1 MYSTKPTLYSSSRI
15 TRIVLV
21 TSMVVGFVLTGLL
34 FMYDFSHVG
43 YLRTRTIVALSLL
56 MYLTIAFVFSRLER
70 TAIANWMVIS
80 FYAGIGALTMLFWG
94 LNAALGIFAMSF
106 VIILTGVLL
115 GSRAILPVSIGLVIV
130 LACIQTLHVHGI
142 ITPDL
147 ASVKSASSYFDVI
160 SYSTILGIFALV
172 IWVYNRQLEASLKRA
187 RNAESTVRTQ
197 KDSISRQLAAE
208 SARLRQAQ
216 QNEIQQLYKFATL
229 GQSVTA
235 TLHELSN
242 YLSVLTMDM
251 DDLKHQHKNSKV
263 IANADES
270 IVQINAMVRQFR
282 RKLENYDGS
291 KVFSVASVVKRAIA
305 DTSSRL
311 HLAHTIIEFE
321 QNVQTSPL
329 RISGDPFALSQVMIV
344 LITNAIE
351 ACKDFPHPKV
361 TVQLIEQNDS
371 VEISVLDNGV
381 GVPESVKGRLFTPST
396 SSKPN
401 GLGVGLYIAKRIV
414 ETHFKG
420 TIALGNTKH
429 TGAEF
434 IIRLPRKKK

>member
-21 TSMVVGFVLTGLL
+21 TSMAVGFVLTGLL
-34 FMYDFSHVG
+34 LIYDFSNVG
-43 YLRTRTIVALSLL
+43 YLRTRTVVALCLL
-56 MYLTIAFVFSRLER
+56 IYLAIALIFSRMKR
-70 TAIANWMVIS
+70 DAIANWMVIS
-80 FYAGIGALTMLFWG
+80 FYTGIGALTMLLWG

-115 GSRAILPVSIGLVIV
+115 GSRAILPMSIALVVV

-142 ITPDL
+142 VTPDL
-147 ASVKSASSYFDVI
+147 TSVQSSSSYFDVI

-187 RNAESTVRTQ
+187 RNAESTVRAQ
-197 KDSISRQLAAE
+197 KDSISRQLSTE
-208 SARLRQAQ
+208 SARLRQTQ
-216 QNEIQQLYKFATL
+216 QNEMQQLYKFATL

-251 DDLKHQHKNSKV
+251 DDLKHHHKNSKV
-263 IANADES
+263 IKNADES
-270 IVQINAMVRQFR
+270 ILQINAMVRQFR
-282 RKLENYDGS
+282 RKLENYDET
-291 KVFSVASVVKRAIA
+291 KVLSVTPVIKRAIS
-305 DTSSRL
+305 DTATRL
-311 HLAHTIIEFE
+311 HLAQTIIEFE
-321 QNVQTSPL
+321 QNTQSTPL
-329 RISGDPFALSQVMIV
+329 RVSGDPFAFSQVLII
-344 LITNAIE
+344 LITNAVE
-351 ACKDFPHPKV
+351 ACKDFPQPKV
-361 TVQLIEQNDS
+361 TVRLTELDEAI
-371 VEISVLDNGV
+371 EISVLDNGV
-381 GVPESVKGRLFTPST
+381 GIPETVKDRLFTPST

-420 TIALGNTKH
+420 TIKLGTTAQ

-434 IIRLPRKKK
+434 IVRLPRKRK

>member
-34 FMYDFSHVG
+34 LIYDFSNVG
-43 YLRTRTIVALSLL
+43 YLRTRTVVALSLL
-56 MYLTIAFVFSRLER
+56 GYLTIAFILSRLKHN
-70 TAIANWMVIS
+70 TVANWMLIS
-80 FYAGIGALTMLFWG
+80 FYTGIGALTMLFWG

-115 GSRAILPVSIGLVIV
+115 GSRAILPVSIGLVVV

-142 ITPDL
+142 VTPDL
-147 ASVKSASSYFDVI
+147 TSVQNASSYFDVI

-197 KDSISRQLAAE
+197 KDSISRQLATE

-263 IANADES
+263 IKNADES
-270 IVQINAMVRQFR
+270 ILQINAMVRQFR
-282 RKLENYDGS
+282 RKLENYDET
-291 KVFSVASVVKRAIA
+291 KVLSATPVVKRAIA
-305 DTSSRL
+305 DTATRL
-311 HLAHTIIEFE
+311 HLAQTIIEFE
-321 QNVQTSPL
+321 QDTQTTPL
-329 RISGDPFALSQVMIV
+329 RVSGDPFALSQVLII
-344 LITNAIE
+344 LITNAVE
-351 ACKDFPHPKV
+351 ACKDFPQPKV
-361 TVQLIEQNDS
+361 TVRLTELNDTI
-371 VEISVLDNGV
+371 EISVLDNGV
-381 GVPESVKGRLFTPST
+381 GIPESVKDRLFTPST

-420 TIALGNTKH
+420 TIALGETTQ
-429 TGAEF
+429 TGAKF
-434 IIRLPRKKK
+434 IVRLPRKRK

>member
-1 MYSTKPTLYSSSRI
+1 MYSTKPTLYTSTRI
-15 TRIVLV
+15 THIVLL
-21 TSMVVGFVLTGLL
+21 TSMIVGFVLTALL
-34 FMYDFSHVG
+34 LIYDFSNIGH
-43 YLRTRTIVALSLL
+43 LRTRTIVAFTFLV
-56 MYLTIAFVFSRLER
+56 YLTTAFLISRLKR
-70 TAIANWMVIS
+70 NTVANWMLIA
-80 FYAGIGALTMLFWG
+80 FYTGIGALTMLLWG

-115 GSRAILPVSIGLVIV
+115 GSRAILPVSMGLVVV
-130 LACIQTLHVHGI
+130 LACIQTLHTYHIVK
-142 ITPDL
+142 PDL
-147 ASVKSASSYFDVI
+147 TSIQSESSYFDVI

-172 IWVYNRQLEASLKRA
+172 IWVYNRQLEASLRRA

-197 KDSISRQLAAE
+197 KDSIARQLASE
-208 SARLRQAQ
+208 SAQLRQAQ

-263 IANADES
+263 IQNADES
-270 IVQINAMVRQFR
+270 ILQINAMVRQFR
-282 RKLENYDGS
+282 RKLENYDES
-291 KVFSVASVVKRAIA
+291 KIFSVAPVVKRAIA
-305 DTSSRL
+305 DTTTRL
-311 HLAHTIIEFE
+311 HIAQTIIEFE
-321 QNVQTSPL
+321 QDTRSTPL
-329 RISGDPFALSQVMIV
+329 RVAGDPFAFSQVITV
-344 LITNAIE
+344 LVTNAVE

-361 TVQLIEQNDS
+361 TIRLTELDNTIKLSVVDNGIGIPDS
-371 VEISVLDNGV
+371 VKD
-381 GVPESVKGRLFTPST
+381 RLFTPST

-414 ETHFKG
+414 ETHLKG
-420 TIALGNTKH
+420 TIALGDTAR

-434 IIRLPRKKK
+434 VIDLPRKNK